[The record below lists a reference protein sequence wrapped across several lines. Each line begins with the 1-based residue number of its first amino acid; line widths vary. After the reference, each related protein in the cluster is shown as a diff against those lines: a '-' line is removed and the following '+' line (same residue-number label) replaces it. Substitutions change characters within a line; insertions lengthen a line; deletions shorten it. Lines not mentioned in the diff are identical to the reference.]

1 MTEFPMT
8 LSRLRFPGIAAFLIA
23 IIFFLKPALAI
34 NVENYAKYDDFGN
47 TTLSPDGKYLAVE
60 RFTDIRTT
68 LIILDADSL
77 KVLTEFSLPPHQSVY
92 NVQWANNDTLVF
104 GRTKRSAGLET
115 PGSYGEV
122 IAMSADGKRTK
133 YLYGA
138 VGDSRAAGKLD
149 EGYARV
155 INTLENDDKNI
166 VILRVNWDNA
176 DQLQTKPAIIK
187 VNVYS
192 GTRDQLAV
200 SPINNP
206 YVIFDLDNKLRF
218 ISGDD
223 ENFLPV
229 SYRFVEASKSW
240 EKVTG
245 SGAALYSFVPIQFLP
260 GNQDFLANISEAGEA
275 SCLYLV
281 KQDNSR
287 EKLHCEEG
295 IDTGSLMPSS
305 QPGLPLAILNNPT
318 NPTIVMMNGGTEES
332 RLYESISKL
341 YPDEIVYFKDYSR
354 DGQRILFG
362 IYGDSRP
369 VRYYLHDKQS
379 GTSRAVVNSN
389 ANIDPSVS
397 GSTTGFNFKARDGST
412 IHGLLTL
419 PKNHVK
425 GKTPMVVMPH
435 GGPLGVTDYWYFD
448 KEVQWLSANGYAVL
462 QVNFRGSG
470 GYGDA
475 FMRKGHRT
483 WGTDIQNDI
492 IDATHFVTG
501 TQTVD
506 NNRVCI
512 IGGSFGA
519 YSALMSSILSP
530 QTYRCAVG
538 YAGVYDL
545 SLMFKQGDITESL
558 SGLRYL
564 ELVLGK
570 DKEVLAAQSPV
581 SRAGEIKSPV
591 LLVHG
596 TDDYRTPLPQA
607 MRLEKALKEAGNPPE
622 MLIVSNE
629 GHGFVREKNRTQYLL
644 ALKSFL
650 DKHIGPA
657 RPATK

>member
-1 MTEFPMT
+1 V
-8 LSRLRFPGIAAFLIA
+8 
-23 IIFFLKPALAI
+23 
-34 NVENYAKYDDFGN
+34 NVEDYAKYDDFGN
-47 TTLSPDGKYLAVE
+47 ATLSPDGKYLAVE
-60 RFTDIRTT
+60 RYTDIRTT

-138 VGDSRAAGKLD
+138 VGDSSAAGMQD

-155 INTLENDDKNI
+155 INTLENDDKQI
-166 VILRVNWDNA
+166 AILRINWDNA

-192 GTRDQLAV
+192 GARDQLAV

-206 YVIFDLDNKLRF
+206 YVTFDLDSKLRF

-229 SYRFVEASKSW
+229 SYRFIEASKSW
-240 EKVTG
+240 EKITG
-245 SGAALYSFVPIQFLP
+245 NGSPLYSFVPIQFLP

-318 NPTIVMMNGGTEES
+318 NPNVIMMSGGTEES
-332 RLYESISKL
+332 RLYESISKS

-354 DGQRILFG
+354 NGNRILFG
-362 IYGDSRP
+362 VYGDARP
-369 VRYYLHDKQS
+369 VRYYLYDKQS
-379 GTSRAVVNSN
+379 GTSRAVLNSS
-389 ANIDPSVS
+389 AKIDPTLS
-397 GSTTGFNFKARDGST
+397 GSTTGFRFQARDGLT

-419 PKNHVK
+419 PKNHLK
-425 GKTPMVVMPH
+425 GRTPLVVMPH
-435 GGPLGVTDYWYFD
+435 GGPLGVTDSWYFD

-470 GYGDA
+470 GYGEA
-475 FMRKGHRT
+475 FMRKGYRT
-483 WGTDIQNDI
+483 WGTEIQNDI
-492 IDATHFVTG
+492 LDATNFVTG
-501 TQTVD
+501 TQTID
-506 NNRVCI
+506 KNKICI

-545 SLMFKQGDITESL
+545 SLMFKKGDIPESL

-570 DKEVLAAQSPV
+570 DKEILAAQSPV
-581 SRAGEIKSPV
+581 SRARELKTPV
-591 LLVHG
+591 LLIHG
-596 TDDYRTPLPQA
+596 TDDFRTPLSQA
-607 MRLEKALKEAGNPPE
+607 MRLERALKEAGNPPE
-622 MLIVSNE
+622 MFIAQNE
-629 GHGFVREKNRTQYLL
+629 GHGFVREKNRIQYLL
-644 ALKSFL
+644 VLKSFL

-657 RPATK
+657 MTPGK